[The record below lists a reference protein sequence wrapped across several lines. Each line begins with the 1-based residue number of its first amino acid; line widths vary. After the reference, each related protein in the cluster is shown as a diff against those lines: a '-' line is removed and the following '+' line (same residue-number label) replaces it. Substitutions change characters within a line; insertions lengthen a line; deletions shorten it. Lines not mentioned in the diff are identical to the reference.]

1 MKYDKVLLVLKIASR
16 RERRNESLLSFLY
29 WQNMVKL
36 F

>member
-1 MKYDKVLLVLKIASR
+1 MKYGKVVFLLKIASV
-16 RERRNESLLSFLY
+16 RERRNENSVSFLY